1 MEQKTD
7 AQKTILI
14 VEDEKNIVDILRF
27 NLQREGYRTVE
38 AYDGADGLEKARK
51 ENPDLILLDV
61 MLPKMIGFD
70 VCRTLREEGN
80 NVPVII
86 LTAREEEADKVSGLE
101 IGADDYIT
109 KPFSMRELIARVGA
123 NIRRTAMNTA
133 AAATADARVR
143 GPGHQYGQPPG
154 IPERQGHRPDPAG
167 VRAADLPGQ
176 PSQQGLLPH
185 RPDGAGL
192 ELRLRGRRSADG
204 GRDRPASAGKDR
216 GKPRQPQI
224 HPHPPGRGVL
234 FRGVIPT
241 GSGDVP
247 RVLLMF

>member
-7 AQKTILI
+7 AQKTILT
-14 VEDEKNIVDILRF
+14 VEDEKNLVDTLRF
-27 NLQREGYRTVE
+27 NLQREGYQTCE

-109 KPFSMRELIARVGA
+109 KPFLTEELIARIRAVMRRAHTSEEHNAQREYRNGPMRLSESSRSLWINDREVKLA
-123 NIRRTAMNTA
+123 DSEYHLMLALMKHPGSVISHEHLLQRVWGGHSIGDVQNLRVAFSRIRRKLEEN
-133 AAATADARVR
+133 
-143 GPGHQYGQPPG
+143 GL
-154 IPERQGHRPDPAG
+154 QG
-167 VRAADLPGQ
+167 
-176 PSQQGLLPH
+176 
-185 RPDGAGL
+185 
-192 ELRLRGRRSADG
+192 
-204 GRDRPASAGKDR
+204 
-216 GKPRQPQI
+216 
-224 HPHPPGRGVL
+224 
-234 FRGVIPT
+234 GVISAY
-241 GSGDVP
+241 SGVGY
-247 RVLLMF
+247 LLRDLVRDPLL